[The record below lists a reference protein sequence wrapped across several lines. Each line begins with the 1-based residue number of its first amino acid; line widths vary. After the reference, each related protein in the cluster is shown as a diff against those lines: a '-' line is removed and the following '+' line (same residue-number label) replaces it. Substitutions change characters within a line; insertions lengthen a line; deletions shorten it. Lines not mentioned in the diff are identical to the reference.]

1 MRVKGLPEIEGVS
14 WLHAL
19 DDAALLLEL
28 VSALEPPEPERLPLF
43 MSDTGEQIECRFES
57 PMTAAQTIE
66 AVETLQH
73 CAIQLAVLQACL
85 VLEFMVDSVDAPV
98 RATINQAMGIC
109 RLIRDS
115 YSEHPYGP
123 VWRLAPEQGSVSFNV
138 PDVIRLNVA
147 GLDGQPV
154 NIMDYGGSDAV
165 LRLLEFTRGLLD
177 KPDGN

>member
-1 MRVKGLPEIEGVS
+1 MRVKGLPEIEGGS

-28 VSALEPPEPERLPLF
+28 VSALELPEPERLPLST
-43 MSDTGEQIECRFES
+43 SDTGDEVECRFES
-57 PMTAAQTIE
+57 PMTATQTIE
-66 AVETLQH
+66 AADTLKH
-73 CAIQLAVLQACL
+73 CAIHIAVLQACL
-85 VLEFMVDSVDAPV
+85 VLEFIVDSFDGPV
-98 RATINQAMGIC
+98 RATVNQAMGMC

-123 VWRLAPEQGSVSFNV
+123 VWRLAPEQGNVSFDVPNV
-138 PDVIRLNVA
+138 ISLNVA

-165 LRLLEFTRGLLD
+165 LRLLEFTRGLVD